1 MVSSSTRTKNS
12 DNNLDARGF
21 NPGARRFNQSIQTNI
36 GGFTMCEKNKSG
48 LILKNGPVI
57 GRAFEGFDSAF
68 DSTFHFDFGY
78 ATLKT
83 YSDGSGQ
90 VVFKV
95 IEALPPQLVTTPG
108 TTDDKGEP
116 HYLAAK
122 FQPDFMTLGYA
133 LQDKVIQRFANLEHV
148 ALHLWIESARQDAFL
163 RAPYT
168 TRNDR
173 ARVFK
178 LLASTTGVEEH
189 TLEEGFV
196 TSIQLIANGI
206 QPNEAR
212 TGEIETATAFLG
224 LNATAI
230 VGALA
235 FVNFFRAAMRK
246 TYASLVS

>member
-1 MVSSSTRTKNS
+1 
-12 DNNLDARGF
+12 
-21 NPGARRFNQSIQTNI
+21 
-36 GGFTMCEKNKSG
+36 MCEKNKSG

-57 GRAFEGFDSAF
+57 GRAFEGYNSA
-68 DSTFHFDFGY
+68 FHFDFGY
-78 ATLKT
+78 ATLRT
-83 YSDGSGQ
+83 YGDGTGQ

-95 IEALPPQLVTTPG
+95 IEALPPQLVTTPR
-108 TTDDKGEP
+108 TKDDKGEP
-116 HYLAAK
+116 HYLGAK
-122 FQPDFMTLGYA
+122 FQADFMTLGYA
-133 LQDKVIQRFANLEHV
+133 IQDEVIQRFGNLEHV

-178 LLASTTGVEEH
+178 LLEATTGVNEH
-189 TLEEGFV
+189 ALEEGFV

-206 QPNEAR
+206 QPDEAR
-212 TGEIETATAFLG
+212 TGELETATAFLG

-235 FVNFFRAAMRK
+235 FVNFFRAEMRK
-246 TYASLVS
+246 IYAAR